1 MRDIISKLEELNVEQ
16 PTKPVQEILSSKGR
30 ANIRKLISDFERGV
44 EDMNLSQ
51 EAMDAVAMGL
61 DQIMADVQ
69 EIEGVMEGVKTPGD
83 SHYNKERAMNM
94 LKKKGITNPTY
105 GELMAAIKQIEM
117 GESTKELEDIRRI
130 AGI

>member
-1 MRDIISKLEELNVEQ
+1 
-16 PTKPVQEILSSKGR
+16 
-30 ANIRKLISDFERGV
+30 
-44 EDMNLSQ
+44 
-51 EAMDAVAMGL
+51 MD
-61 DQIMADVQ
+61 
-69 EIEGVMEGVKTPGD
+69 GVKTSGD
-83 SHYNKERAMNM
+83 SHYNKEKAMDM